1 LEQSPLM
8 NGIYRAAL
16 LEAPEVHQ
24 AAGVI
29 MAQLGVSSVE
39 AIALLGAHAA
49 NTSWPLVDVAGDVLA
64 GRLRLSSPGGG
75 VAPNRTQR
83 LCPSAGAQNSDTH
96 GSSVGVGAGSGE
108 VGNVSGSP
116 SGRLAPGST
125 TARTKTP
132 TQAGSPG
139 PGLVLAAVG
148 RVKIPGLLPQR
159 RGATSSRPGDN
170 VPRGR
175 PGGGHTPALSN
186 PHRAGLLSRSRNDHQ
201 VGSFRTNPDTAAG
214 ALVMR
219 AR

>member
-1 LEQSPLM
+1 M
-8 NGIYRAAL
+8 NGIYRAGL

-49 NTSWPLVDVAGDVLA
+49 NTSWPLVDVACDVLA

-116 SGRLAPGST
+116 SGRRGCAGKHHCAHQDAHST
-125 TARTKTP
+125 WITWTWAGARRR
-132 TQAGSPG
+132 G
-139 PGLVLAAVG
+139 PSKDSRAA
-148 RVKIPGLLPQR
+148 PQR
-159 RGATSSRPGDN
+159 RGATSSRPRDN

-201 VGSFRTNPDTAAG
+201 VGSFRNEP
-214 ALVMR
+214 
-219 AR
+219 